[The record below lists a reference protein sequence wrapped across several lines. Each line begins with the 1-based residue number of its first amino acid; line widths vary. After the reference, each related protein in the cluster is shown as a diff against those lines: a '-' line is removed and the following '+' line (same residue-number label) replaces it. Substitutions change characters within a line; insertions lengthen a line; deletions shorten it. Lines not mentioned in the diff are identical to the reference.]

1 MARGGAATTL
11 LVAIACCAA
20 LPLILAP
27 HPPLY
32 DYYQWMYQ
40 GHLVSRLL
48 PWGPDDGGS
57 VAATYSLVWGPTP
70 NLGAVLGIGVLATA
84 FPTPIAA
91 RVFALLT
98 VLAFGAGFAFLTRSV
113 QGRPTAV
120 EMLGFG
126 WAYGF
131 LAYRGYL
138 SNLLGL
144 ALALFALGA
153 LHRLTLKPGG
163 PRRGELAGLAISG
176 VVVYFCHL
184 LGWAVFALGV
194 AAHALALLRRGRS
207 RAAAHLAATVLP
219 VLALLG
225 WFSSGEAGGSTR
237 EYYENLGEK
246 LVALAAPVMPF
257 LRTDP
262 LPAPFS
268 LFLCNSA
275 GLAGIV
281 ALVGTNRRK
290 EPGGWAGPMLATALA
305 LAAVAALLPFEEIV
319 SAGASG
325 RPDER
330 LVFSALILA
339 LASIPLRKVTL
350 PSLLAGALLC
360 GAGLALHTIEYRQ
373 ASAHLKQIHD
383 ATSRAVPAGR
393 PTFNFV
399 VWESTTTPCRDGPR
413 LSFGVPALRWFDQ
426 ERYLESGGVRS
437 RIAETS
443 LVRYKERRYPTVE
456 HWSHTVRPKHVEGL
470 FTIQTTWRSSPVVV
484 AFGCEEEIASV
495 RSLLEERFA
504 LVEAGRWFAV
514 FRGPDVAGEFPVL
527 TQRRPGDAR

>member
-1 MARGGAATTL
+1 MAGGASDAGVAFAL

-27 HPPLY
+27 YPPLY

-48 PWGPDDGGS
+48 PWGPADGGP

-70 NLGAVLGIGVLATA
+70 NLGAAVGIGLLATA
-84 FPTPIAA
+84 LPTPIAA
-91 RVFALLT
+91 RVFTLVI
-98 VLAFGAGFAFLTRSV
+98 VLAFGAAFAFLARAV
-113 QGRPTAV
+113 QGRTTAV
-120 EMLGFG
+120 EVLGFV

-153 LHRLTLKPGG
+153 LHRVAAKPDG
-163 PRRGELAGLAISG
+163 PRRGQLVGFALSG
-176 VVVYFCHL
+176 VVIYSCHL

-194 AAHALALLRRGRS
+194 AVHALALAKRGRP
-207 RAAAHLAATVLP
+207 RAAAHLAITVVP
-219 VLALLG
+219 ALALFV
-225 WFSSGEAGGSTR
+225 WFASGEAGGSTR
-237 EYYENLGEK
+237 EYYEHLGEK
-246 LVALAAPVMPF
+246 LVALAAPAMPF

-262 LPAPFS
+262 FPAPFP
-268 LFLCNSA
+268 LFWCNLI
-275 GLAGIV
+275 GLAGLV
-281 ALVGTNRRK
+281 ALVGTNRRN
-290 EPGGWAGPMLATALA
+290 EPGSSARPMLATALG

-330 LVFSALILA
+330 LAFSALILA
-339 LASIPLRKVTL
+339 TASIPLRKATRS
-350 PSLLAGALLC
+350 SLVAGALLC
-360 GAGLALHTIEYRQ
+360 SAGLALHTIEYRQ
-373 ASAHLKQIHD
+373 ASTHLKQIHD
-383 ATSRAVPAGR
+383 ATLRAVPAGR

-413 LSFGVPALRWFDQ
+413 LSFGVPTLRWFDQ

-437 RIAETS
+437 RIAETA
-443 LVRYKERRYPTVE
+443 LVRYKEKRYPKVE
-456 HWSHTVRPKHVEGL
+456 HWVHTVRPKHVEGL

-484 AFGCEEEIASV
+484 AFGCEEEIAMV
-495 RSLLEERFA
+495 QTLLRERFT

-514 FRGPDVAGEFPVL
+514 FLGPDVDDDFPVRI
-527 TQRRPGDAR
+527 QRR